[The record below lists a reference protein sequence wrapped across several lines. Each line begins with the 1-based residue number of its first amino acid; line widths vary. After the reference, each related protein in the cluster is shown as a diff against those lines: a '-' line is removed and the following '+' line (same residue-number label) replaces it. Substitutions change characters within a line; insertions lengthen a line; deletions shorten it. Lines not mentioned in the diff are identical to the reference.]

1 MSIASLVLGESGTGK
16 SSSLRNM
23 APAETLLI
31 QAIKKPVP
39 FRSEGWSYLSKDNKA
54 GNIIVCD
61 QSAQMIEMMRKT
73 RRPVIVID
81 DFQYVLANE
90 FMRRS
95 EERGYDKFSDIGR
108 HAWDILTAASSL
120 ADHARVYILSH
131 TEQTEAGRIKAKTI
145 GKMLDD
151 KITIEGMF
159 SIVMRT
165 AVINDQYVFRT
176 RNNGNDTTKT
186 PIGLFD
192 SETIDN
198 DLAVVDVSI
207 AAYYQLAQDA

>member
-131 TEQTEAGRIKAKTI
+131 TEQTETGRIKAKTI